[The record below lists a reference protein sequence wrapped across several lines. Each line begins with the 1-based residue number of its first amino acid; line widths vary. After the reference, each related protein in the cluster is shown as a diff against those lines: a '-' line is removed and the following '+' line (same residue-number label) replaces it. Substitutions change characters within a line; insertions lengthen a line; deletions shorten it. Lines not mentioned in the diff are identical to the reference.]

1 VAGEAVTAATNIQYV
16 GDPFVDAGVAVLE
29 YRLDKACS
37 DFSESDLVV
46 QKEKLKDEYGRRCW
60 RGYLT
65 VHFPNSGWCNATMG
79 EAAKATFLEEVLGGY
94 GLEPVRPRR
103 ACAYCGRPAQVLADR
118 SYVPLLTSK
127 TNMVAGPG
135 GAPGLPVCGYW
146 VYAIQFYPLATLKVD
161 GRPLFWWASDP
172 RWTWLLNRQ
181 FLESVQKVVAASS
194 EQFGNLNWPATQLMR
209 CASRVVEEWKD
220 AEVSNRPPL
229 CDLIGCHVTNYGPKP
244 TYDELRIPRGPLCQD
259 Q

>member
-1 VAGEAVTAATNIQYV
+1 MTAATNIQYV

-79 EAAKATFLEEVLGGY
+79 EAAKAAFLEEVLGGH

-146 VYAIQFYPLATLKVD
+146 VYAIRSPFHKLARV
-161 GRPLFWWASDP
+161 FWAVSDNP
-172 RWTWLLNRQ
+172 RGDRRISGTGTAN
-181 FLESVQKVVAASS
+181 
-194 EQFGNLNWPATQLMR
+194 G
-209 CASRVVEEWKD
+209 ASR
-220 AEVSNRPPL
+220 PGQP
-229 CDLIGCHVTNYGPKP
+229 
-244 TYDELRIPRGPLCQD
+244 
-259 Q
+259 